1 MMKIGVQT
9 GGVEEAHGIDGA
21 YRIIHEAGF
30 DAADA
35 NIDHLYSYQAIV
47 NHQSVPASTQAT
59 RTAWNISAPGRKRRK
74 NTASITTRRTR
85 RSPLIFSMRA
95 ASRTTI

>member
-47 NHQSVPASTQAT
+47 NHQSVPAFDASDKDCLEYFRPWKEA
-59 RTAWNISAPGRKRRK
+59 AERKGD
-74 NTASITTRRTR
+74 
-85 RSPLIFSMRA
+85 L
-95 ASRTTI
+95 